1 MGAVRCHA
9 AFMQRLHGS
18 SNKIQLYCKRYKVRF
33 YTVILILILSSNWC
47 FASAQATVSVIFSSD
62 IEPYRQTW
70 EGIKEVFEEEKVS
83 LNYSEYHLERQ
94 KPDLIF
100 RQIAEENPDVV
111 FTIGPQSIILAKEK
125 VKNNP
130 VVFSMVLNPE
140 EIINS
145 NITGVSLDIPIRVK
159 LKYIKRILPDVKGI
173 GVIYTSK
180 TIPVYKEMLQACKEL
195 GFQLIGKEIRSGKE
209 FKDAFEDVSR
219 RTDSFLMIPD
229 TQIYFSQSIK
239 YLLLE
244 GLRKKLPVIGLSPAY
259 TKAGAFVSF
268 ESNYHDIGRQAGEIA
283 LRVLEGEKPENI
295 APARPRTVQ
304 FSLNLLVAERL
315 GITIPADIIKE
326 SSEVFGK

>member
-1 MGAVRCHA
+1 M
-9 AFMQRLHGS
+9 
-18 SNKIQLYCKRYKVRF
+18 RF
-33 YTVILILILSSNWC
+33 YTVLLIIILSSNWC
-47 FASAQATVSVIFSSD
+47 FASTQANVSVIFSSD
-62 IEPYRQTW
+62 IEPYQQTW
-70 EGIKEVFEEEKVS
+70 EGIKKVFKEMEIS

-100 RQIAEENPDVV
+100 LQITEENPDVV

-130 VVFSMVLNPE
+130 VIFSMVLNPE

-145 NITGVSLDIPIRVK
+145 NITGVSLDIPISIK
-159 LKYIKRILPDVKGI
+159 LKYIKRILPDVKVI

-180 TIPVYKEMLQACKEL
+180 TIPVYKEMLQSCKEQ

-219 RTDSFLMIPD
+219 QIDSFLMIPD
-229 TQIYFSQSIK
+229 TQIYFQQSIK

-244 GLRKKLPVIGLSPAY
+244 GLRKKLPIIGLSSAY
-259 TKAGAFVSF
+259 TKAGALVSF
-268 ESNYHDIGRQAGEIA
+268 DNSYRDIGKQAGEIA

-295 APARPRTVQ
+295 APARPRTIQ

-315 GITIPADIIKE
+315 GITIPSDIIKE